1 MLYPDNIEQLLG
13 FDKIK
18 ARLLKYTLCVEG
30 HIQLSEQSYFK
41 DEASLMTEL
50 KAVSESRKVLESGDS
65 FSTMP
70 FVPFKDVLATLKFEG
85 STLTIDQLLRAHHVI
100 KGIYELQA
108 FFSKKER
115 SEIYPILATLF
126 TSFSVEKKWYQNIEK
141 ILDLDKEEIK
151 SSASEE
157 LIKIRSKLSK
167 LDRNSEKVFNSEL
180 KNYAQKGWL
189 ADQKESWRSNR
200 RVLAVQSEFK
210 RQVAGLVLDVSGN
223 GIVTFMEPAA
233 LQPIAAEIS
242 EWQVKEKKEIERIL
256 RNITAEL
263 YPLRND
269 FKQYH
274 VAIAQFDVWQA
285 KANLSMALLG
295 VQPTIDPTEISL
307 SQARHP
313 VLESHLKEVKR
324 AIIPLDV
331 KLSDQN
337 RILVISGP
345 NAGGKSVAMKTVGVL
360 QLMMQFGLHIPADEG
375 AKMKFFK
382 IILADIGD
390 DQSIEDDL
398 STYSSHLVKMTEFV
412 KVANKDTL
420 FLIDEMG
427 SGTDPALGGPI
438 AEAILDHFGKQKAYG
453 IVTTH
458 YSNLKDKAQVTE
470 GLQNA
475 AMSFEMNKLQPTYE
489 LHIGQAGASYAF
501 EVAQRSG
508 LPATILEAAKTLLGS
523 KKSTAEQS
531 LSQIQNEKQYLK
543 GIRKNN
549 QRQSEHLE
557 KLIANYEGLKS
568 RLEKQKKKLMVE
580 FEEKLLAD
588 YNEANRELENYIR
601 TQKEKG
607 RDREV
612 LKTLRK
618 DIDDKRQA
626 LAKKINKADR
636 KPIQENKS
644 PIKVGSEVKLEDS
657 PRIGKVIEIRK
668 NKAIVLFGNI
678 SSTISIDR
686 LIHCVNDDQPE
697 TSTTN
702 KSPNK
707 LVEKSQF
714 VDVLDIRGKYKEEA
728 LNALDQFMDQA
739 VVFGV
744 DKVKI
749 IHGKGS
755 GVLKDFVQ
763 QYLKDYPFVSRFEYE
778 TDPSGGKG
786 VTLVEIA

>member
-1 MLYPDNIEQLLG
+1 
-13 FDKIK
+13 
-18 ARLLKYTLCVEG
+18 
-30 HIQLSEQSYFK
+30 
-41 DEASLMTEL
+41 
-50 KAVSESRKVLESGDS
+50 
-65 FSTMP
+65 
-70 FVPFKDVLATLKFEG
+70 
-85 STLTIDQLLRAHHVI
+85 
-100 KGIYELQA
+100 
-108 FFSKKER
+108 
-115 SEIYPILATLF
+115 
-126 TSFSVEKKWYQNIEK
+126 
-141 ILDLDKEEIK
+141 
-151 SSASEE
+151 
-157 LIKIRSKLSK
+157 
-167 LDRNSEKVFNSEL
+167 
-180 KNYAQKGWL
+180 
-189 ADQKESWRSNR
+189 
-200 RVLAVQSEFK
+200 
-210 RQVAGLVLDVSGN
+210 
-223 GIVTFMEPAA
+223 
-233 LQPIAAEIS
+233 
-242 EWQVKEKKEIERIL
+242 
-256 RNITAEL
+256 
-263 YPLRND
+263 
-269 FKQYH
+269 
-274 VAIAQFDVWQA
+274 
-285 KANLSMALLG
+285 
-295 VQPTIDPTEISL
+295 
-307 SQARHP
+307 
-313 VLESHLKEVKR
+313 
-324 AIIPLDV
+324 
-331 KLSDQN
+331 
-337 RILVISGP
+337 
-345 NAGGKSVAMKTVGVL
+345 SVAMKTVGVL

-382 IILADIGD
+382 TILADIGD

-438 AEAILDHFGKQKAYG
+438 AEAILDHLGKQKTYG

-475 AMSFEMNKLQPTYE
+475 AMSFEMKKLQPTYE

-508 LPATILEAAKTLLGS
+508 LPATILEAAKTLLGN

-607 RDREV
+607 RDREG
-612 LKTLRK
+612 LKSLRK

-668 NKAIVLFGNI
+668 NKATVLFGNI
-678 SSTISIDR
+678 SSTIPIDR
-686 LIHCVNDDQPE
+686 LIHCVNDDQSE
-697 TSTTN
+697 TPITN

-728 LNALDQFMDQA
+728 LIALDQFMDQA

-763 QYLKDYPFVSRFEYE
+763 QYLKDYPFVSRYEYE